1 MKHVGLLDVYTT
13 ITHTFNFVQCLFE
26 SFRKNAVTYLNTFK
40 LIEILDMCM
49 PTNTDLIFSKFC
61 VVLVVTSD
69 GLNWLS
75 AE

>member
-1 MKHVGLLDVYTT
+1 M
-13 ITHTFNFVQCLFE
+13 FE

-49 PTNTDLIFSKFC
+49 PNNTDLIFSKFC